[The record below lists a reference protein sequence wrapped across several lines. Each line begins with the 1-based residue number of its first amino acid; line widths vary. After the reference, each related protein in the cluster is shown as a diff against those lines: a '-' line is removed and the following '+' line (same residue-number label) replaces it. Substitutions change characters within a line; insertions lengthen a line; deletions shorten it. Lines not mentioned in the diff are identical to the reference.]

1 MRFFNIEKG
10 SVKTVIDEMQFEK
23 IYKPQGWKVVN
34 DAETGELINN
44 INAEGKINGKITYV
58 RLTIRR
64 KQGQNNENKIT

>member
-10 SVKTVIDEMQFEK
+10 SVKTVVDEMQFEK

-44 INAEGKINGKITYV
+44 INAEGKIKNINKMKKVKDEKFNDG
-58 RLTIRR
+58 LF
-64 KQGQNNENKIT
+64 NEG

>member
-10 SVKTVIDEMQFEK
+10 SVKTVIDETQFEK

-44 INAEGKINGKITYV
+44 INAEGKIKNINKMKKVKDEKFNDG
-58 RLTIRR
+58 LF
-64 KQGQNNENKIT
+64 NEG

>member
-10 SVKTVIDEMQFEK
+10 SVKTVVDEMQFEK

-44 INAEGKINGKITYV
+44 INAEGKIKNI
-58 RLTIRR
+58 
-64 KQGQNNENKIT
+64 NKIKKVKDEKFNDGLFNEG